1 MNNKAGPITS
11 SRQKQFPDNLAIN
24 SPIMLF
30 GRKKKDPNPTGA
42 TTQEAP
48 PKPKPKKH
56 KGTAVTKYE
65 IAQDKIKFYAAKG
78 AIKKRWVVINEFP
91 IYELSAIESLGNWI
105 SLTWKDTAYP
115 FILKQKGASFAKLN
129 EELVVLQEEYRR
141 KLEQTQKAAL
151 RKTELLAVING
162 SLPIVDSSFDVLM
175 GLHQK
180 RIDWKSIE
188 ADAQPLGA
196 SYSFRA
202 ATLEPLDLDFSKVAA
217 AVKSQ
222 VAKETSKE
230 TLNVLK
236 AIHSYFNGLK
246 AENDLAGTNP
256 NFEHA
261 KAAVLAYYTLNDLLL
276 AKIVGEKDN
285 QKEMAY
291 LEETLKTLSEGT
303 NIKVDVVGLSG
314 CIDKMGVEAERES
327 GVFEARALF
336 KEQLKQL

>member
-1 MNNKAGPITS
+1 M
-11 SRQKQFPDNLAIN
+11 
-24 SPIMLF
+24 
-30 GRKKKDPNPTGA
+30 
-42 TTQEAP
+42 
-48 PKPKPKKH
+48 
-56 KGTAVTKYE
+56 
-65 IAQDKIKFYAAKG
+65 
-78 AIKKRWVVINEFP
+78 
-91 IYELSAIESLGNWI
+91 
-105 SLTWKDTAYP
+105 
-115 FILKQKGASFAKLN
+115 
-129 EELVVLQEEYRR
+129 
-141 KLEQTQKAAL
+141 
-151 RKTELLAVING
+151 
-162 SLPIVDSSFDVLM
+162 
-175 GLHQK
+175 
-180 RIDWKSIE
+180 
-188 ADAQPLGA
+188 
-196 SYSFRA
+196 
-202 ATLEPLDLDFSKVAA
+202 
-217 AVKSQ
+217 
-222 VAKETSKE
+222 AKETSKE

-314 CIDKMGVEAERES
+314 CIDKMDVAAERES